1 MDVRK
6 SLYKNIV
13 ISGAN
18 TIFPGFSSRLDAE
31 VRALYKQK
39 INKDIKIPINIVDSP
54 NRKFSVFQGAA
65 FLANFYA
72 EDPRYWISKQD
83 WDEMGVKIIHTKC
96 QNIMI

>member
-31 VRALYKQK
+31 IKTLYRQK
-39 INKDIKIPINIVDSP
+39 INKDIKIQINIVDSP
-54 NRKFSVFQGAA
+54 TRKYSVFQGAA
-65 FLANFYA
+65 FLANVYG

-83 WDEMGVKIIHTKC
+83 WDEIGVKIIHDKC

>member
-31 VRALYKQK
+31 VRALYRQK
-39 INKDIKIPINIVDSP
+39 INKDIKLPINIVDSP
-54 NRKFSVFQGAA
+54 TRKFSVFQGAA
-65 FLANFYA
+65 FLANVYA
-72 EDPRYWISKQD
+72 DNTTYWITKED
-83 WDEMGVKIIHTKC
+83 WDEVGVKIIHDKC